1 LLSHNLIS
9 TAVFPTDA
17 FSELND
23 AGATAVFDMFDGVLE
38 FDAVELGGLVF
49 VVFAGAP
56 QAIAK
61 AVMQA
66 INSTF
71 LIADF
76 SPFNWFEI
84 VTVNFIVF
92 P

>member
-17 FSELND
+17 FNELSGD
-23 AGATAVFDMFDGVLE
+23 AGAAAVFDKFAGVLE
-38 FDAVELGGLVF
+38 FDAVDLGELVF

-56 QAIAK
+56 QADAK
-61 AVMQA
+61 AATQA

-71 LIADF
+71 LMAEF
-76 SPFNWFEI
+76 LLLTGSKSSP
-84 VTVNFIVF
+84 
-92 P
+92 